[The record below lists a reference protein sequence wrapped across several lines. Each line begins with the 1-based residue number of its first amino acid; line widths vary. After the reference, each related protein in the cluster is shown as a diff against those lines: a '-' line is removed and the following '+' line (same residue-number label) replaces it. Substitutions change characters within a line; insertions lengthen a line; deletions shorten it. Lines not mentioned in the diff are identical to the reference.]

1 MVCPLPIR
9 PARTVEPAPVHEE
22 TGREFLAFTMG
33 GEEYGL
39 DILTVREIRGDEAVT
54 RAALAA

>member
-1 MVCPLPIR
+1 MVCSLPIR

-22 TGREFLAFTMG
+22 TGREFLAFTMDE
-33 GEEYGL
+33 EEYGL
-39 DILTVREIRGDEAVT
+39 DILTVQEIRGDEAVT

>member
-9 PARTVEPAPVHEE
+9 PARTVEPAPIHEE

-33 GEEYGL
+33 EEEYGL
-39 DILTVREIRGDEAVT
+39 DILTVQEIRGDEAVT
-54 RAALAA
+54 RVALAA